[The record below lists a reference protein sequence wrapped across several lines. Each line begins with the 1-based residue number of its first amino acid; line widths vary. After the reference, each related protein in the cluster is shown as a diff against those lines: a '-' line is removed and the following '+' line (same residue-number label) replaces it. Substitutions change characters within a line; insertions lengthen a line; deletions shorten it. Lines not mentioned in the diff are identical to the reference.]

1 VRFNVAD
8 CYSYNVRLTCVRSV
22 LFNAPADFRHRVIA
36 NAGLYIGDIVFLKGR
51 TSVVSDSGI
60 VITICNLISLYV
72 VFPCDYDTS
81 RDRVHAYACRCN
93 VRCILTFI
101 QDNFLKESVLK

>member
-8 CYSYNVRLTCVRSV
+8 CCSYSVRLTCVRSV

-36 NAGLYIGDIVFLKGR
+36 NAGLYIGDIVFLKER
-51 TSVVSDSGI
+51 MSVVRDSGI

-72 VFPCDYDTS
+72 DFPLDCDTS
-81 RDRVHAYACRCN
+81 RDRVHTYACCCN

-101 QDNFLKESVLK
+101 QDHFLKESILR